1 VRPDEGW
8 DNRAFSL
15 GVSWYAAA
23 KGDIAMAIDK
33 GGARLALERIEHA
46 INEQL
51 RALAANEPVDRD
63 ELAKNFQIRDFLVEA
78 MKY

>member
-1 VRPDEGW
+1 
-8 DNRAFSL
+8 
-15 GVSWYAAA
+15 
-23 KGDIAMAIDK
+23 MAIDK
-33 GGARLALERIEHA
+33 AGARLALQHIEDA

-51 RALAANEPVDRD
+51 KALGAHEPVDAD

>member
-1 VRPDEGW
+1 
-8 DNRAFSL
+8 
-15 GVSWYAAA
+15 
-23 KGDIAMAIDK
+23 MAIDK
-33 GGARLALERIEHA
+33 AGVRLALGRIEDA

-51 RALAANEPVDRD
+51 RALGADEPVNRD